1 MIIASETPFEAA
13 RRGSFPLA
21 FAKTNKAG
29 APVVTVLVSSSITQ
43 LFLILSAVAS
53 STYQFFYT
61 CAVNTI
67 LIPYVCSAAYYMVIG
82 WKKEHLDSPHAP
94 SVRTARIFGTLGFI
108 YTLFLVWSTRF
119 AGRHDH
125 DDPVRS
131 GYRCV
136 CNRRARPWQAGP
148 PAHERQSHRRRSG
161 DLGNRLAVPA
171 LLGDF
176 THRVAASWYLCAP
189 GPNGTFPP
197 LGPLPFAKGGETLG
211 QHWATLGHMACGTPR
226 MSRFDLNRL

>member
-1 MIIASETPFEAA
+1 MLGYVIIASETPFEAA
-13 RRGSFPLA
+13 RQGSFPLA

-82 WKKEHLDSPHAP
+82 WKKEHLDGPHTP

-108 YTLFLVWSTRF
+108 YTLFLVWSTGLQGVMITTILF
-119 AGRHDH
+119 APAIVVYAIGERDRGK
-125 DDPVRS
+125 PVLPRTSDKVIAVVVVILAIVSLYLHFS
-131 GYRCV
+131 GISPIV
-136 CNRRARPWQAGP
+136 
-148 PAHERQSHRRRSG
+148 
-161 DLGNRLAVPA
+161 
-171 LLGDF
+171 
-176 THRVAASWYLCAP
+176 
-189 GPNGTFPP
+189 
-197 LGPLPFAKGGETLG
+197 
-211 QHWATLGHMACGTPR
+211 
-226 MSRFDLNRL
+226 